1 MKRAFTLIELL
12 VVIAIIAI
20 LAAILFPVFAQAKAA
35 AKKTVCLSNV
45 KQQGLAFT
53 MYANDFDDYTC
64 MFKNKPTLDANGA
77 WGGSGGEWYDLLQP
91 YIKNFG
97 VVFCTERSLVD
108 NSEKQFEPYN
118 SSGIY
123 YEPGYGYDDGF
134 VSDSGFGLTSQ
145 AVTPGFNN
153 GKSYRPG
160 KNLSEIVAPADM
172 VAFGDSYDQGSMS
185 AAMDNIFSGP
195 DGPAGTTK
203 IRHAGKLQYAL
214 VDGHAH
220 NITMVAG
227 HYSAPDGIYFV
238 ARASSMTD
246 ALKWC
251 YDPNAPSDYASFQ
264 PDTSG
269 YPVNSINET
278 CSQVVADW
286 FNPTYFTVIP

>member
-1 MKRAFTLIELL
+1 MKRRAFTLIELL

-20 LAAILFPVFAQAKAA
+20 LAAILFPVFAQAKEA
-35 AKKTVCLSNV
+35 AKKASCLSNV
-45 KQQGLAFT
+45 KQQGLAFN
-53 MYANDFDDYTC
+53 MYTV
-64 MFKNKPTLDANGA
+64 MFKNTPITDANGDWVA
-77 WGGSGGEWYDLLQP
+77 NGDWYDLLQP

-97 VVFCTERSLVD
+97 VVFCPDRKLVD
-108 NSEKQFEPYN
+108 AGEQGVVPPQG
-118 SSGIY
+118 GIY

-145 AVTPGFNN
+145 FKSVNYNN
-153 GKSYRPG
+153 DKKYRPG
-160 KNLSEIVAPADM
+160 KNLSEIVSSADM

-195 DGPAGTTK
+195 DGPTGTSK
-203 IRHAGKLQYAL
+203 IRHGGKLNFAF
-214 VDGHAH
+214 VDGHAKL
-220 NITMVAG
+220 ITMVAG
-227 HYSAPDGIYFV
+227 NYSAPDGIYWV

-251 YDPNAPSDYASFQ
+251 YDPNAPSDYSTFQ
-264 PDTSG
+264 SDTSG

-286 FNPTYFTVIP
+286 FNPTYFTQVN

>member
-1 MKRAFTLIELL
+1 MKRHGFTLIELL

-35 AKKTVCLSNV
+35 AKKTACLSNV

-53 MYANDFDDYTC
+53 MYANDYDDYTT
-64 MFKNKPTLDANGA
+64 MFKNSAIKDANGD
-77 WGGSGGEWYDLLQP
+77 WLSNGDWYDLLQP

-97 VVFCTERSLVD
+97 VVFCPERKLVD
-108 NSEKQFEPYN
+108 SGDKGVVPPQG
-118 SSGIY
+118 GIY

-145 AVTPGFNN
+145 DLTQGFNKN
-153 GKSYRPG
+153 KTYRPG
-160 KNLSEIVAPADM
+160 KKLSQVITPADM
-172 VAFGDSYDQGSMS
+172 VAFGDSYDTGSMS

-195 DGPAGTTK
+195 DGPTGTSK
-203 IRHAGKLQYAL
+203 IRHNAKLNFAF
-214 VDGHAH
+214 VDGHAKSLS
-220 NITMVAG
+220 MVAG
-227 HYSAPDGIYFV
+227 NYNAPDGVYWV

-251 YDPNAPSDYASFQ
+251 YDPNAPSDYSQFQ
-264 PDTSG
+264 SDTSG
-269 YPVNSINET
+269 YPVNSITET

-286 FNPTYFTVIP
+286 FNPSFFTQVN